1 MVQREGVAYDKGE
14 ETKESQAL
22 VCFCVAGGGKRGA
35 YRGDQK
41 LDLALKA
48 MPQI

>member
-14 ETKESQAL
+14 ETEEWQVQ
-22 VCFCVAGGGKRGA
+22 VCFCVAGSGKR
-35 YRGDQK
+35 RGCRGEQK

-48 MPQI
+48 VLQV